1 MTLRQQ
7 NIQSENII
15 EQLTSE
21 KVSLE
26 SHLKHM
32 ENDLEI
38 SGKEQQSLTEELH
51 KLQRELHQCQR
62 YLNLLNYCINF
73 CYRQHDDL
81 VHQHAKEKDEINMK

>member
-1 MTLRQQ
+1 MALRQQ
-7 NIQSENII
+7 NIQSESII

-26 SHLKHM
+26 SYLKHM
-32 ENDLEI
+32 ESDLEI
-38 SGKEQQSLTEELH
+38 SGKEQQSLTEDLH

-62 YLNLLNYCINF
+62 YFKLLNYCIHF
-73 CYRQHDDL
+73 SYRQHDDL